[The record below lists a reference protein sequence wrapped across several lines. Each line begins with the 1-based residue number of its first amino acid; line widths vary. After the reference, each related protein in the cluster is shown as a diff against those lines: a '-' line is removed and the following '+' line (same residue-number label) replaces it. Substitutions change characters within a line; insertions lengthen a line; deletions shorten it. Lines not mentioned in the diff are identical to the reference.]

1 MEETTAQRL
10 ARALKQLGAT
20 RRERLTK
27 LPGVH
32 YRTLQYWEQ
41 EQKLPIHLAELEQ
54 AGIIT
59 INAPTEADQAELA
72 AA

>member
-10 ARALKQLGAT
+10 ARALKRLGAT
-20 RRERLTK
+20 RRERLAK

-41 EQKLPIHLAELEQ
+41 EQKMPIHLTELEQ

-59 INAPTEADQAELA
+59 INAPTTEEHA
-72 AA
+72 A